1 MAGEKV
7 FRELDSQAGTGWYKQ
22 VFAWLMAQ
30 GSAGYE
36 SAVGDRKQTLF
47 ANIHGNV
54 LEIGPGTG
62 PNLSYYPKDIH
73 WIGIEP
79 NPYMH
84 SYLKKEAEKLGLN
97 IDIRTGT
104 AEYLDAENNS
114 IDTVVS
120 TLVLCSVPN
129 LSATLQEILRVLK
142 PGGRFLFIEHVA
154 APQGTLLRKIQS
166 GIKPIWQLIGDGC
179 NPDRETWVALENAG
193 FESVNYEHFEAPVP
207 LVNPHIAGVATKKHN
222 NALAGQD

>member
-1 MAGEKV
+1 MTVKKSSCD
-7 FRELDSQAGTGWYKQ
+7 LDSQAGAGWYKQ

-30 GSAGYE
+30 GSPGYE
-36 SAVGDRKQTLF
+36 SAVGDRKQALF
-47 ANIHGNV
+47 NNIHSDV

-84 SYLKKEAEKLGLN
+84 SYLKKAAEQLGLN
-97 IDIRTGT
+97 IDVRTGT
-104 AEYLDAENNS
+104 AERIDAEDNS

-129 LSATLQEILRVLK
+129 LSTTLQEILRVLK

-154 APQGTLLRKIQS
+154 APQGTFLRQIQT
-166 GIKPIWQLIGDGC
+166 GIKPIWKLIGDGC
-179 NPDRETWVALENAG
+179 NPDRETWTAIENAG
-193 FESVNYEHFEAPVP
+193 FANVNYEHFEAPVP
-207 LVNPHIAGVATKKHN
+207 LVSPHIAGVATKK
-222 NALAGQD
+222 AQVILS